1 MPRGSAAAE
10 SGPIL
15 LAVSSDPQDPE
26 VLETNLK
33 GWSVRR
39 AVSCTDAL
47 SMVRQSACDVII
59 CDKDLPDGGWRDL
72 LAGLGALKNALP
84 LVVMANAADESLWAE
99 VLRDGGFDLLAK
111 PLEHGEVCRVLP
123 SARMHREPR
132 HSLAA
137 Q

>member
-10 SGPIL
+10 SAPVL
-15 LAVSSDPQDPE
+15 LAVSPDPKDPE

-39 AVSCTDAL
+39 AASCTDAL
-47 SMVRQSACDVII
+47 AILQESVCDVIL
-59 CDKDLPDGGWRDL
+59 CEKDLPDGGWRDL
-72 LAGLGALKNALP
+72 LAGLGAGKNALP
-84 LVVMANAADESLWAE
+84 LIVMSGAADESMWAE

-111 PLEHGEVCRVLP
+111 PLEDREVCRVLP
-123 SARMHREPR
+123 SARMHRRPFR
-132 HSLAA
+132 SVAA